1 MHHGR
6 ARVQPPQLAEERR
19 HGRVADE
26 TGAEIRRDG
35 AAQPED
41 IFPKPID
48 PDRQRKR
55 EGFLPVDLPPEDP
68 RRVVERPEPARVEDV
83 DGGAIITPASARGA
97 PWHGCEAVEIA
108 PRFFVVAAAAA
119 FTPKFMERVR
129 PGVSAARADY
139 EATFFARHRR
149 QEERYVG
156 QLHAL
161 WGQAVH
167 ASKYKLCRL

>member
-1 MHHGR
+1 MARARPVLDPDAALGLEPDQMHHGR

-55 EGFLPVDLPPEDP
+55 VGFLPVDLPPEDP
-68 RRVVERPEPARVEDV
+68 RRVVR
-83 DGGAIITPASARGA
+83 S
-97 PWHGCEAVEIA
+97 
-108 PRFFVVAAAAA
+108 
-119 FTPKFMERVR
+119 
-129 PGVSAARADY
+129 S
-139 EATFFARHRR
+139 
-149 QEERYVG
+149 
-156 QLHAL
+156 
-161 WGQAVH
+161 
-167 ASKYKLCRL
+167 